1 MRIDSLLSIMF
12 GKKDDSKK
20 KPKIMLI
27 VEDDA
32 LLCRALSEAFTHE
45 SYETQC
51 VGNGLEVQAAVEKS
65 LPDVIL
71 LDLILPGLD
80 GFAVLKQLKSETK
93 TASIPVVVIS
103 NLGSAADVKSAK
115 SLGAEAYFIKANSE
129 IKQIIDYINNLV

>member
-1 MRIDSLLSIMF
+1 
-12 GKKDDSKK
+12 
-20 KPKIMLI
+20 MLI

-32 LLCRALSEAFTHE
+32 LLCRALTEAFSHE
-45 SYETQC
+45 MFDVQG
-51 VGNGLEVQAAVEKS
+51 VGNGLDVADAVKKKM
-65 LPDVIL
+65 PDVIL

-115 SLGAEAYFIKANSE
+115 SLGAEEYFIKANSE
-129 IKQIIDYINNLV
+129 IKQIIDYVKNLF

>member
-1 MRIDSLLSIMF
+1 MF
-12 GKKDDSKK
+12 GKKTPQKNK
-20 KPKIMLI
+20 RKIMLI

-32 LLCRALSEAFTHE
+32 LLCRALSEAFSHE
-45 SYETQC
+45 LYDTSC
-51 VGNGLEVQAAVEKS
+51 VGNGLDVQSAVEKNM
-65 LPDVIL
+65 PDVVL

-80 GFAVLKQLKSETK
+80 GFAVLKQLKSEIK

-129 IKQIIDYINNLV
+129 IKQIIDYVNGLV